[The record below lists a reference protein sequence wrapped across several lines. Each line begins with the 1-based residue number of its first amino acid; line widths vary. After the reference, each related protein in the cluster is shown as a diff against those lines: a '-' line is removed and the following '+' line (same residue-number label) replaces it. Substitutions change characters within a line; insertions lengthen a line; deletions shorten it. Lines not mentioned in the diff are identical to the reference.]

1 MSDPHIILIV
11 EDQETDQFI
20 AKRYLQKRWPSVK
33 ILTALDG
40 RQAIEILESN
50 MQNLPDLI
58 LLDINMPRMN
68 GHEFLLEWSKRH
80 HLDIP
85 VVVMLT
91 SSEQVSDKESTQ
103 QFSVVKDYLLKPLT
117 KDTVASLEAVLG
129 DAGQARDTSQD

>member
-20 AKRYLQKRWPSVK
+20 AKRYLQKHWPSVK

-40 RQAIEILESN
+40 REAIQILESD

-68 GHEFLLEWSKRH
+68 GLEFLEEWSNRH

-91 SSEQVSDKESTQ
+91 SSEQISDKQSTQ
-103 QFSVVKDYLLKPLT
+103 QFPVVKDYLLKPLT
-117 KDTVASLEAVLG
+117 KETVASLDAVLG
-129 DAGQARDTSQD
+129 DAGQAKHPSQE